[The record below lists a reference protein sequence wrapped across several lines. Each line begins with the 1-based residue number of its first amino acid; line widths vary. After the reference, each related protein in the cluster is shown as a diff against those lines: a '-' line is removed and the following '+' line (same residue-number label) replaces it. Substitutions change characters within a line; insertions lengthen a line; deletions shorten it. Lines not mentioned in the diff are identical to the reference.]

1 MARTRNSQ
9 PPSPPPGT
17 RVPEY
22 TPFVPADQDLPEFT
36 LRAVLLGVVMAVIL
50 GSANAYIGLKA
61 GLTVAATFPA
71 AVVGMAALRMVRG
84 SILEEN
90 MARTVASVGEAL
102 VAGAIFTIPA
112 FKIAGVWDHFNYF
125 ESTAIMLTGGVMGV
139 LFVVLLRRILVEE
152 SGLPFPESV
161 AAGEIHKAG
170 QKGGS
175 EARTVLQ
182 SGLVGAGILA
192 LGELSIMRTG
202 WTWFRT
208 FGAST
213 VQFIDDTTRNAFY
226 SHAGHG
232 GLTITSPGISPA
244 LFGVGYIIGPQ
255 LASITF
261 CGAIFAWGLL
271 VPLLLYLNPSSFADL
286 LRDRPDLVADEVA
299 LSRLVFANY
308 VKPIAVGG
316 MLVGAASTLWKM
328 KDQLIGGMRR
338 AFGDI
343 SAKGTDAA
351 VPRTGRD
358 LPFRYVFAGVGV
370 SLVGMF
376 ALYYYFISHGAHGDL
391 STPRIV
397 IGALVATLVMGFAGF
412 VFSAIA
418 GYLVGL
424 IGSSNNPIS
433 GLTLSTL
440 IVAALL
446 LLVVGVKGDPGVTA
460 VLGVAAVVCCIC
472 GVAGDMMQ
480 DLKVGHILGGTPKR
494 MEMGEII
501 GVVAA
506 ASVLVIPIMLLDEYG
521 GGIGSE
527 KLPAPQAGLM
537 AMLAR
542 GIVGGEMAWPL
553 VIVGMF
559 MGVGLLLIR
568 APAPMLI
575 AVGMYL
581 PFYSTA
587 AIFLGG
593 VAKAVTERLRARR
606 NFDAEAMST
615 SENRGIL
622 LASGLVAG
630 EALMALVLTGI
641 KAARPASGNLLPD
654 WSAAALFGAAF
665 GWFAHLL
672 AVVILVALL
681 WYMIAMPL
689 KGLGKR
695 G

>member
-1 MARTRNSQ
+1 MAEDNQ
-9 PPSPPPGT
+9 SPAPVT
-17 RVPEY
+17 Y
-22 TPFVPADQDLPEFT
+22 QPFVPPDQSPSEFT

-71 AVVGMAALRMVRG
+71 AVIAMAFLRLMRG

-90 MARTVASVGEAL
+90 MSRTIASVGEAL

-125 ESTAIMLTGGVMGV
+125 ESTAIMLVGGVMGV

-161 AAGEIHKAG
+161 ACGEIHKAG
-170 QKGGS
+170 QRGGS
-175 EARTVLQ
+175 EAKLVFQ
-182 SGLVGAGILA
+182 SSLVGATILA
-192 LGELSIMRTG
+192 LGEFSFIRTG
-202 WTWFRT
+202 WDWFTRFQQSSVT
-208 FGAST
+208 FIT
-213 VQFIDDTTRNAFY
+213 EKTKEVFY
-226 SHAGHG
+226 THSGQG
-232 GLTITSPGISPA
+232 GLVITSPGIFPA

-261 CGAIFAWGLL
+261 CGALLAWGMM
-271 VPLLLYLNPSSFADL
+271 VPLLLYLNPSQFAELVQSHPEVESEIDL
-286 LRDRPDLVADEVA
+286 AK
-299 LSRLVFANY
+299 LVFANY
-308 VKPIAVGG
+308 IKPIAVGG
-316 MLVGAASTLWKM
+316 MLVGAASTLFKM
-328 KDQLIGGMRR
+328 KDQLIAGIGR
-338 AFGDI
+338 AFRDI
-343 SAKGTDAA
+343 NTPDAGA
-351 VPRTGRD
+351 DVPRTGRD
-358 LPFRYVFAGVGV
+358 LPYKYIFMGIAVG
-370 SLVGMF
+370 LVAMF
-376 ALYYYFISHGAHGDL
+376 ALYFYFISHGSDGEIGL
-391 STPRIV
+391 PRVI
-397 IGALVATLVMGFAGF
+397 IGALVSTLVMGFAGF

-446 LLVVGVKGDPGVTA
+446 MVVVGVKGDPGITA

-480 DLKVGHILGGTPKR
+480 DLKVGHILGGTPYR
-494 MEMGEII
+494 MQIGEII
-501 GVVAA
+501 GVIAA
-506 ASVLVIPIMLLDEYG
+506 ALVLVIPIMLLDSYG
-521 GGIGSE
+521 GGIGSD

-537 AMLAR
+537 AMLAK

-553 VIVGMF
+553 VIVGIF
-559 MGVGLLLIR
+559 MGLALLLIR

-587 AIFLGG
+587 AIFIGG
-593 VAKAVTERLRARR
+593 VAKLITDRIREQR
-606 NFDAEAMST
+606 NFSEAT
-615 SENRGIL
+615 RIVSENRGVL

-630 EALMALVLTGI
+630 EALMALILTGV
-641 KAARPASGNLLPD
+641 KAARPGHNNELPNWSLANLVSP
-654 WSAAALFGAAF
+654 
-665 GWFAHLL
+665 GWEWAPHVL
-672 AVVILVALL
+672 AVLAFVVLMY
-681 WYMIAMPL
+681 YMISTPL
-689 KGLGKR
+689 RGLSADDATR
-695 G
+695 RE

>member
-1 MARTRNSQ
+1 MGPEKPT
-9 PPSPPPGT
+9 SPPVT
-17 RVPEY
+17 Y
-22 TPFVPADQDLPEFT
+22 QPFVPAEQSPTEFT
-36 LRAVLLGVVMAVIL
+36 LRAVLLGITMAVIL
-50 GSANAYIGLKA
+50 GAANAYIGLKA

-71 AVVGMAALRMVRG
+71 AVIAMAFLRLMRG

-90 MARTVASVGEAL
+90 MSRTIASVGEAL

-112 FKIAGVWDHFNYF
+112 FKIAGVWDRFNYL
-125 ESTAIMLTGGVMGV
+125 ESTAIMLVGGVMGV

-161 AAGEIHKAG
+161 ACGEIHKAG
-170 QKGGS
+170 QKGGT
-175 EARTVLQ
+175 EAQLVLK
-182 SGLVGAGILA
+182 SGLVGAFILA
-192 LGELSIMRTG
+192 LGEFSFMRTG
-202 WTWFRT
+202 WNWFAGFSRSVVSFVT
-208 FGAST
+208 EET
-213 VQFIDDTTRNAFY
+213 KEVLY
-226 SHAGHG
+226 SHAGQG
-232 GLTITSPGISPA
+232 GLVITTPGIFPA

-261 CGAIFAWGLL
+261 CGALLAWGLL
-271 VPLLLYLNPSSFADL
+271 VPLLLFLDPSQFGV
-286 LRDRPDLVADEVA
+286 LVQAHAEVSDNID
-299 LSRLVFANY
+299 LSRFVFANY

-328 KDQLIGGMRR
+328 KNQLITGVGR
-338 AFGDI
+338 AFRDI
-343 SAKGTDAA
+343 NTPDAGKDL
-351 VPRTGRD
+351 PRTGRD
-358 LPFRYVFAGVGV
+358 LPYKYIFGGVAIG
-370 SLVGMF
+370 LVAMF
-376 ALYYYFISHGAHGDL
+376 ALYFYFIWHGANGEIG
-391 STPRIV
+391 PGKV
-397 IGALVATLVMGFAGF
+397 ILGALVSTLVMGFAGF

-446 LLVVGVKGDPGVTA
+446 MLVVGVKGDPGITA

-480 DLKVGHILGGTPKR
+480 DLKVGHILGGTPFR
-494 MEMGEII
+494 MQIGEII
-501 GVVAA
+501 GVVGAA
-506 ASVLVIPIMLLDEYG
+506 LVLVVPIMLLDEYG
-521 GGIGSE
+521 GGIGSD

-537 AMLAR
+537 AMLAK

-559 MGVGLLLIR
+559 MGLALLLIR

-587 AIFLGG
+587 AIFIGG
-593 VAKAVTERLRARR
+593 LAKLITDRIRAGRRLTEATRVI
-606 NFDAEAMST
+606 
-615 SENRGIL
+615 SENRGVL

-630 EALMALVLTGI
+630 EALMALILTGV
-641 KAARPASGNLLPD
+641 KAARPGHDNELPD
-654 WSAAALFGAAF
+654 WSLANLVSPSWEWTTHAFAVLAFLALMY
-665 GWFAHLL
+665 
-672 AVVILVALL
+672 
-681 WYMIAMPL
+681 YMIATPL
-689 KGLGKR
+689 RNLPNSGSTR
-695 G
+695 RR

>member
-1 MARTRNSQ
+1 MDQSKGNR
-9 PPSPPPGT
+9 PGDNPY
-17 RVPEY
+17 RPY
-22 TPFVPADQDLPEFT
+22 VPAETKLTEFT
-36 LRAVLLGVVMAVIL
+36 LRAVLLGAVMAIVL
-50 GSANAYIGLKA
+50 GAANAYIGLKA

-71 AVVGMAALRMVRG
+71 AVVGMAALRLMRG

-90 MARTVASVGEAL
+90 MTRTVASVGEAL

-112 FKIAGVWDHFNYF
+112 FKIAGVWDRFNYM

-161 AAGEIHKAG
+161 ACGEIHKAG

-175 EARTVLQ
+175 EAQLVFQ
-182 SGLVGAGILA
+182 SGLVGAFILA
-192 LGELSIMRTG
+192 LGEFSLMRTG
-202 WTWFRT
+202 WDWFIRFSQSKVT
-208 FGAST
+208 FLT
-213 VQFIDDTTRNAFY
+213 EKTKEVFY
-226 SHAGHG
+226 THAGQG
-232 GLTITSPGISPA
+232 GLVVTSPGIFPA

-261 CGAIFAWGLL
+261 CGALLAWGLL
-271 VPLLLYLNPSSFADL
+271 VPTLLYLNPSSL
-286 LRDRPDLVADEVA
+286 NDLVAAQAGDVTDHID
-299 LSRLVFANY
+299 LGKQVWANY

-328 KDQLIGGMRR
+328 KDQLIAGVGR
-338 AFGDI
+338 AFRDI
-343 SAKGTDAA
+343 NKAGGQQAG
-351 VPRTGRD
+351 VPRTGQD
-358 LPFRYVFAGVGV
+358 LNFKYIFVGVGFG
-370 SLVGMF
+370 LVAMF
-376 ALYYYFISHGAHGDL
+376 ALYFYFISHGGEGGFGL
-391 STPRIV
+391 PRII

-446 LLVVGVKGDPGVTA
+446 MLVVGVKGDPGITA

-480 DLKVGHILGGTPKR
+480 DLKVGHILGGTPRR
-494 MEMGEII
+494 MQVGEMI

-506 ASVLVIPIMLLDEYG
+506 ASVMVIPIMLLDQYG
-521 GGIGSE
+521 GGIGSD

-537 AMLAR
+537 AMLAK

-553 VIVGMF
+553 VIVGIF
-559 MGVGLLLIR
+559 MGFALLLIR

-587 AIFLGG
+587 AIFIGG
-593 VAKAVTERLRARR
+593 VAKLITDKIRTRRQVSDQDRVTS
-606 NFDAEAMST
+606 D
-615 SENRGIL
+615 NRGVL

-630 EALMALVLTGI
+630 EALMALVLTGV
-641 KAARPASGNLLPD
+641 KAARPAYDNELPD
-654 WSAAALFGAAF
+654 WSLVELLNAPGLD
-665 GWFAHLL
+665 WFAHGL
-672 AVVILVALL
+672 AVVAFLALIY
-681 WYMIAMPL
+681 YMISTPL
-689 KGLGKR
+689 RGLSR
-695 G
+695 RQ